1 LAIPFLLHF
10 KRCDNRGN
18 IKDIRAEPRFFGN
31 RAYGQIYV
39 YQMDLSLKGTFI
51 LILSLFEKRSIKG
64 MSEIDRK
71 PFVILI
77 LPLWKSGV
85 GNYRRMDWTNIYNFE
100 RTRLLNRF
108 WNNPNFT
115 CANGFFPAPDGESGT
130 LFPLRMPSGR
140 SVLLLSG
147 LIEKYVRATH
157 YVTT

>member
-1 LAIPFLLHF
+1 MPIPFFLLRF

-31 RAYGQIYV
+31 RAYGQIYM

-51 LILSLFEKRSIKG
+51 LILSLFEKHSIKG

-85 GNYRRMDWTNIYNFE
+85 GNYRRM
-100 RTRLLNRF
+100 
-108 WNNPNFT
+108 
-115 CANGFFPAPDGESGT
+115 A
-130 LFPLRMPSGR
+130 
-140 SVLLLSG
+140 
-147 LIEKYVRATH
+147 
-157 YVTT
+157 

>member
-1 LAIPFLLHF
+1 MTLTVLKKVICVPFQPATSEFQNIRQSGRKTILRRLPGLCRSLFLLHF

-51 LILSLFEKRSIKG
+51 LILSLFEKHSIKG

-71 PFVILI
+71 PYVILI

-85 GNYRRMDWTNIYNFE
+85 GNYRRMD
-100 RTRLLNRF
+100 
-108 WNNPNFT
+108 
-115 CANGFFPAPDGESGT
+115 
-130 LFPLRMPSGR
+130 
-140 SVLLLSG
+140 
-147 LIEKYVRATH
+147 
-157 YVTT
+157 